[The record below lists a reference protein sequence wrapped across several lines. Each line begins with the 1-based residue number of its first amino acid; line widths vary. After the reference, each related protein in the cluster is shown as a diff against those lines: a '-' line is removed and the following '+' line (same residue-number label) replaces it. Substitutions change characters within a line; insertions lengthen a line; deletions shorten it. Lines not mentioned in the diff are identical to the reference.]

1 MVNKKKWLTAGVDVG
16 TTKICSAV
24 AQIEDGSIHILGT
37 GVTPSRGLKKGIVT
51 NLTEAIESIRASL
64 DQAESESQ
72 KVIESAFVS
81 IGGPHVR
88 SRNSAGTAEVHGKN
102 GEISPEDIAQAVMHA
117 KSDVPP
123 DVDIIHVL
131 TQDFTVDGQDGYSN
145 PLGIQGRELT
155 VHLHLVFNASAVVQ
169 NIVNAVNKAGV
180 MVESVVLQQLASAES
195 ILSQDEKEL
204 GSIVVDIGGG
214 TTDIAAYHQGSIWHS
229 EVLPLGG
236 NLITKDI
243 AIGLKAPLQDAEQ
256 LKKEFGSVFPESV
269 PAEELVEVA
278 EVGTGRRRTM
288 NRRLLCQIV
297 QARCDE
303 ILHGVAT
310 AVKRLRLPSDLITGV
325 VMTGGGSLLDGLV
338 DRAEQVLRMP
348 VRIGYPVNVVT
359 ANDAAFHPSYS
370 TALGL
375 IKYAHGM
382 KDQAVARAAK
392 AGLTS
397 KPKGT
402 TGRMRSWIFDRIS

>member
-1 MVNKKKWLTAGVDVG
+1 MANKKKWLTAGIDVG

-24 AQIEDGSIHILGT
+24 AQIEDGKIHILGT
-37 GVTPSRGLKKGIVT
+37 GVTPSRGLKKGIVI
-51 NLTEAIESIRASL
+51 NLSEAIESIRASL

-72 KVIESAFVS
+72 TVIESAYVS

-88 SRNSAGTAEVHGKN
+88 SQNANGTAEVQGKN
-102 GEISPEDIAQAVMHA
+102 GEIAPDDVARAVVQAQ
-117 KSDVPP
+117 SDVPANSQ
-123 DVDIIHVL
+123 IIHVL
-131 TQDFTVDGQDGYSN
+131 TQDFNVDGQEGFSN
-145 PLGIQGRELT
+145 PLGIRGRQLT
-155 VHLHLVFNASAVVQ
+155 VHLHLVYNASAVVQ
-169 NIVNAVNKAGV
+169 NIVNAVNKSGV
-180 MVESVVLQQLASAES
+180 LVEGVVLQQLASAES

-243 AIGLKAPLQDAEQ
+243 AIGLKAPLQDAEL

-303 ILHGVAT
+303 ILNAITIV
-310 AVKRLRLPSDLITGV
+310 VRRLRLPSDLITGV

-338 DRAEQVLRMP
+338 DRAEHVLRMP
-348 VRIGYPVNVVT
+348 VRVGYPVNVVSG
-359 ANDAAFHPSYS
+359 NDAAFHPSYS
-370 TALGL
+370 TGLGL
-375 IKYAHGM
+375 IKYARDM
-382 KDQAVARAAK
+382 QDEAVARAAK
-392 AGLTS
+392 AGLGNR
-397 KPKGT
+397 PKGT
-402 TGRMRSWIFDRIS
+402 TGRMKNWIFDRIS